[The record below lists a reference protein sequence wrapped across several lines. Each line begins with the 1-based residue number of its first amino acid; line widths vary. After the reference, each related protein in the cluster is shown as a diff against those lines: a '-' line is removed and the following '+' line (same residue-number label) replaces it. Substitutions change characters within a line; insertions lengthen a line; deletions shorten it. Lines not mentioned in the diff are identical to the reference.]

1 MSLILRPSFL
11 SLQHILNKPSTKH
24 HFHQQLPRFIITPS
38 YRKQQHHFFTS
49 SPTTFKMSA
58 TDATAKTFFS
68 SPKFAVVG
76 ASTNT
81 EKFGY
86 KVFKW
91 YADRDL
97 PATPINPQ
105 GAALTVNGQSYPAI
119 KSLSALESPKET
131 SVSIITGPAIT
142 LKTLQEAKELGVPA
156 VWLQPGTYNDE
167 VLAYANENFGTVVV
181 GKGGWGGEGWCVL
194 VDGERSLGAARL

>member
-1 MSLILRPSFL
+1 MSLISQSPFVFL
-11 SLQHILNKPSTKH
+11 KHILKPSTRYSA
-24 HFHQQLPRFIITPS
+24 HFQEQLPHFITPS
-38 YRKQQHHFFTS
+38 YQQHHFFTS
-49 SPTTFKMSA
+49 TPNLKMSA
-58 TDATAKTFFS
+58 SDATAKIFFS

-105 GAALTVNGQSYPAI
+105 GATLTVNGQPYPAI
-119 KSLSALESPKET
+119 KSLSEIENPKET

-142 LKTLQEAKELGVPA
+142 LTTLQEAKELGVPA
-156 VWLQPGTYNDE
+156 VWLQPGTFNDE
-167 VLAYANENFGTVVV
+167 VLAYANENFQAVVA
-181 GKGGWGGEGWCVL
+181 GEGGWGGEGWCVL
-194 VDGERSLGAARL
+194 VDGERSLAAARL

>member
-1 MSLILRPSFL
+1 MSLTSRPSFL
-11 SLQHILNKPSTKH
+11 SLQRILKSSTKH
-24 HFHQQLPRFIITPS
+24 HFHQLLPRFIITPS
-38 YRKQQHHFFTS
+38 YQQQQRLFFTS
-49 SPTTFKMSA
+49 TPTFKMSA

-97 PATPINPQ
+97 AATPINPQ

-119 KSLSALESPKET
+119 KSLVELESPKET
-131 SVSIITGPAIT
+131 SVSIITAPAIT

-156 VWLQPGTYNDE
+156 VWLQPGTFDDE
-167 VLAYANENFGTVVV
+167 VLAYANKNFKTVVA

>member
-1 MSLILRPSFL
+1 M
-11 SLQHILNKPSTKH
+11 
-24 HFHQQLPRFIITPS
+24 
-38 YRKQQHHFFTS
+38 
-49 SPTTFKMSA
+49 
-58 TDATAKTFFS
+58 
-68 SPKFAVVG
+68 
-76 ASTNT
+76 
-81 EKFGY
+81 
-86 KVFKW
+86 
-91 YADRDL
+91 
-97 PATPINPQ
+97 
-105 GAALTVNGQSYPAI
+105 TVNGQSYPAI